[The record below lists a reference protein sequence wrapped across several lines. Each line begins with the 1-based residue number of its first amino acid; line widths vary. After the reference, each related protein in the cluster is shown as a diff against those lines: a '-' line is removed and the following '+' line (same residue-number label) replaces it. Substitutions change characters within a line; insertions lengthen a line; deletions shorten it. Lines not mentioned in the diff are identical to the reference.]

1 MYLQNPSLLK
11 VPAKNGRNIFNTLIF
26 HGNLEILNFLS
37 HHEKSLNSDL
47 KESNVQF
54 DAARCQKTGAQVI
67 QKMSDYG
74 FSIQDWLK
82 SDSIGCSSIHI
93 AAEVRDL
100 RNFLKYLEKSERVS
114 SYLLTEFLG
123 WDYREFSR
131 DFENRRIRS
140 DQYSDDL
147 SGKVDLGKAF

>member
-1 MYLQNPSLLK
+1 M
-11 VPAKNGRNIFNTLIF
+11 
-26 HGNLEILNFLS
+26 
-37 HHEKSLNSDL
+37 NSDL

-114 SYLLTEFLG
+114 SYLLTEFLD

-131 DFENRRIRS
+131 DFENCRIRS
-140 DQYSDDL
+140 DQYSDKM
-147 SGKVDLGKAF
+147 SGKMDLGKAF